1 MPVSMKMRV
10 THISVIE
17 DIRIRAAI
25 EESTDRERL
34 RRTLVTFR

>member
-10 THISVIE
+10 THVSVIE
-17 DIRIRAAI
+17 EIRIRGAI
-25 EESTDRERL
+25 EERTDRKRL